1 MKVNILLAYLSA
13 IILTFFSLKG
23 HAQAYTDV
31 TYHFEPEILNQFT
44 VMETGAGALGEG
56 SPLAVE
62 WYTHMH
68 KGYMAYAYMPTSSK
82 LVNREVF
89 RRKTQEEVKYAAR
102 VDSDAVH
109 RGKQEAKNI
118 IDRTPGATDAA
129 WLCEKS
135 KIEGMQYK
143 FMANINKI
151 VQFGGTHSLYMDWRT
166 IYYCIDDA
174 IKATRKAYMSSG
186 QRKKEYLA
194 IYHDL
199 VKRNGDLCSMLYK
212 LYSLKQGKKLIKEAS
227 KPKKNRSTKVI
238 AYDCLNDWQS
248 KFATNVMSSKD

>member
-1 MKVNILLAYLSA
+1 MKANILLAYLGVL
-13 IILTFFSLKG
+13 ILALLPHRG
-23 HAQAYTDV
+23 QAQTYVKV
-31 TYHFEPEILNQFT
+31 TYHYEPEILNQFT
-44 VMETGAGALGEG
+44 VMETGAGALGGG

-62 WYTHMH
+62 WYTHLH
-68 KGYMAYAYMPTSSK
+68 KGYMAYAYTPTSPK
-82 LVNREVF
+82 LAHRELF
-89 RRKTQEEVKYAAR
+89 RQQTQKEIKYAAR

-109 RGKQEAKNI
+109 RGKEEAKNI
-118 IDRTPGATDAA
+118 IDRSPGATDAA

-212 LYSLKQGKKLIKEAS
+212 LYNIKQGKKLIKEAPQ
-227 KPKKNRSTKVI
+227 PKKNKSTKVI